1 MGTESADISKLKK
14 ERSSKV
20 RAQRDAVDMAVGGS
34 VLPFPSPGLQGKILL
49 NQLTT
54 EPWLGSEPRGKV
66 LFACSGCVSSGQLP
80 ARLIF
85 VQGCIVQPLPETTLK
100 ETEHPREILLRHL
113 SPSCKMIEINKAN

>member
-54 EPWLGSEPRGKV
+54 EPWLGSEP
-66 LFACSGCVSSGQLP
+66 
-80 ARLIF
+80 
-85 VQGCIVQPLPETTLK
+85 
-100 ETEHPREILLRHL
+100 
-113 SPSCKMIEINKAN
+113 